1 MAYDQ
6 LRADLAEDGWHVPG
20 GRWGFWLRL
29 GRALLTGR
37 GSKGLMCLLRTRG
50 YVRGRGWMRAGNWL
64 GLLMER
70 RYGCYISPSA
80 RIAPGVKFP
89 HPVGIVIG
97 EGVVVGAR
105 AVIYQHVTLGGGRR
119 GDGGSDRY
127 PVLGD
132 DVTVF
137 AGAAV
142 VGKVNVGARTT
153 IGANAVVL
161 RDLPEACT
169 AAGVP
174 ARVLRRSCTS

>member
-1 MAYDQ
+1 MTVAT
-6 LRADLAEDGWHVPG
+6 
-20 GRWGFWLRL
+20 F
-29 GRALLTGR
+29 RALLTEEVFRNALPRWWWLRVLRMLWRGR
-37 GSKGLMCLLRTRG
+37 GGPGLACLLRSREWLSSHG
-50 YVRGRGWMRAGNWL
+50 CRRLADRAN
-64 GLLMER
+64 LLIER
-70 RYGCYISPSA
+70 RYGCYISTSA

-161 RDLPEACT
+161 SDLPEACT
-169 AAGVP
+169 AVGVP
-174 ARVLRRSCTS
+174 ARVLRRSSTS